1 MRAPRRKADPVGR
14 RSKIVTKKASKHAS
28 EPIQSEPLD
37 PVGVVVRELTRPDGT
52 TMKVEVPIYPP
63 FQLKKPAAKSAR
75 SRKTRR
81 SW

>member
-1 MRAPRRKADPVGR
+1 MSR
-14 RSKIVTKKASKHAS
+14 RSKIVAKKAQRPGN
-28 EPIQSEPLD
+28 EPIQSERLD
-37 PVGVVVRELTRPDGT
+37 PVGVVERELTRPDGT
-52 TMKVEVPIYPP
+52 TMKVEVPVYPP

>member
-1 MRAPRRKADPVGR
+1 VGK
-14 RSKIVTKKASKHAS
+14 RSKIVARKEEQPGGQS
-28 EPIQSEPLD
+28 IQSEPLH
-37 PVGVVVRELTRPDGT
+37 PVRVVERELTRPDGT
-52 TMKVEVPIYPP
+52 TMKVEVPVYPP